1 MANLCTKLKF
11 FFLLIEQSP
20 NFIPA
25 ITRGTNFSSYFT
37 TSDDRL
43 IQYGIEEV
51 VFDQKSDFQTVQIVK
66 TIDHGKILILDGAV
80 NLAENDTKAYTH
92 SLMNIPQVS

>member
-1 MANLCTKLKF
+1 MANLWTKLF
-11 FFLLIEQSP
+11 FFLLTEQSP